1 MSITLWLSTNLG
13 RVAKGTEG
21 FEIDGETVGECVNEL
36 VSLVPAMRNALFYES
51 QLNANVQVQVN
62 KESVDGA
69 ERLTKKVKDGDEIR
83 IMLKGH

>member
-1 MSITLWLSTNLG
+1 MSITLWLSANLS

-21 FEIDGETVGECVNEL
+21 FEVDGETVGECVNEL

-51 QLNANVQVQVN
+51 RLNANVQVQVN
-62 KESVDGA
+62 KESVDEA

>member
-1 MSITLWLSTNLG
+1 MSITLWLSANLS

-21 FEIDGETVGECVNEL
+21 FEVDGETVGECVNEL

-51 QLNANVQVQVN
+51 RLNANVQVQVN
-62 KESVDGA
+62 KESVDGG
-69 ERLTKKVKDGDEIR
+69 ERLARKVKDGDEIH

>member
-1 MSITLWLSTNLG
+1 MSITLFLSANLS

-21 FEIDGETVGECVNEL
+21 FEVDGGTVGECVGEL
-36 VSLVPAMRNALFYES
+36 VSLVPAMRNALFYDS
-51 QLNANVQVQVN
+51 RLNTNVHVQVN
-62 KESVDGA
+62 KENIDGG

>member
-1 MSITLWLSTNLG
+1 MSIKLFLSANLS

-21 FEIDGETVGECVNEL
+21 FEVDGETVGECVNEL

-51 QLNANVQVQVN
+51 RLNTNVQVQVN
-62 KESVDGA
+62 KESVDGG
-69 ERLTKKVKDGDEIR
+69 ERLTKKVRAGDEIR